1 MQYTNVNGYLLPNL
15 LSTDTVRPIGRYGEM
30 RRQFLE
36 NHRPDLLD
44 QLLLEDRLNQHLSQV
59 DEEAW
64 QAVQEC
70 VARMARQQQVDEAFK
85 CANPME
91 WVRRMNLI
99 RDAVEQ
105 AILPEFL
112 YPEALE

>member
-44 QLLLEDRLNQHLSQV
+44 
-59 DEEAW
+59 
-64 QAVQEC
+64 
-70 VARMARQQQVDEAFK
+70 
-85 CANPME
+85 
-91 WVRRMNLI
+91 
-99 RDAVEQ
+99 
-105 AILPEFL
+105 
-112 YPEALE
+112 

>member
-1 MQYTNVNGYLLPNL
+1 M
-15 LSTDTVRPIGRYGEM
+15 
-30 RRQFLE
+30 
-36 NHRPDLLD
+36 
-44 QLLLEDRLNQHLSQV
+44 
-59 DEEAW
+59 
-64 QAVQEC
+64 QEC

-99 RDAVEQ
+99 RDAAEQ